1 MDKRGNPFRPGA
13 GARPPVLAGRE
24 PELEDFDVAVHRY
37 MRGHPERSI
46 LLSGLRGVGKTV
58 LLRECERI
66 AGAHG
71 WEFQSFEA
79 GRDDESLAGFVATGA
94 RAALLRY
101 SRSERL
107 KEGARNALAVLRS
120 FQVRWKLSE
129 GNEVVLAADPAFG
142 RADSGSMGR
151 DMIDLLLALGE
162 AAAERRTGVL
172 FTIDEMQ
179 FLPGRELADLCM
191 ALHRVSQNAVP
202 VMVAGAGL
210 PSLPGLVGEA
220 KSYGERLFSFRTVN
234 SLSHDDARRALVD
247 PVAPGLSW
255 EPDALDE
262 AVETSGGYPYFLQE
276 LGRCAWNATEGPD
289 AITLADVRRATPE
302 ALRSLD
308 DGFFRVRFD
317 RATDG
322 GRSYLR
328 AMAALGAGPHRSQDV
343 ADQLG
348 KSVAAAS
355 PLRGNLI
362 KKGLCYVPRPGYVG
376 FTVPL
381 FDDYLRRTAGA

>member
-1 MDKRGNPFRPGA
+1 MDKRANPFRPGA
-13 GARPPVLAGRE
+13 GARPPALAGRE
-24 PELEDFDVAVHRY
+24 RELEDFDVAVHRY
-37 MRGHPERSI
+37 LQGHPERSI

-66 AGAHG
+66 AGASG
-71 WEFQSFEA
+71 WEFHSFEA
-79 GRDDESLAGFVATGA
+79 GRDDDSLAGFLATGA

-101 SRSERL
+101 SRSARL
-107 KEGARNALAVLRS
+107 KERARNALAVLRS
-120 FQVRWKLSE
+120 FQVCWKLPE
-129 GNEVVLAADPAFG
+129 GNELVLAADPAFG

-162 AAAERRTGVL
+162 AAAERRAGVL

-179 FLPGRELADLCM
+179 FLSKRELSDLCM
-191 ALHRVSQNAVP
+191 ALHKVSQNAVP

-210 PSLPGLVGEA
+210 PSLPGLVGDA

-234 SLSHDDARRALVD
+234 SLSQADARRALVD
-247 PVAPGLSW
+247 PVSPGLSW
-255 EPDALDE
+255 ESDALDE
-262 AVETSGGYPYFLQE
+262 AVDVSGGYPYFLQE
-276 LGRCAWNATEGPD
+276 VGRCAWNAAEGPD
-289 AITLADVRRATPE
+289 AIALADVRRATPE

-322 GRSYLR
+322 GRSYLG
-328 AMAALGAGPHRSQDV
+328 AMAALGAGPHRSQEV

-355 PLRGNLI
+355 ALRGNLI
-362 KKGLCYVPRPGYVG
+362 KKGLCYAPRPGYVG

-381 FDDYLRRTAGA
+381 FDDFVRRTS